1 MRAKA
6 NLKNPCDVCN
16 YDPQD
21 RMYEE
26 WGKDMNLYKQRRY
39 DKKLVKEECVHHEML
54 HSNHICKP
62 VWRKCCGILD
72 GYTVT
77 LKDPKYGFPKYLK

>member
-6 NLKNPCDVCN
+6 NLKKQCIDCGH
-16 YDPQD
+16 DPQD
-21 RMYEE
+21 RMFE
-26 WGKDMNLYKQRRY
+26 GKDMNLFKQRKQ
-39 DKKLVKEECVHHEML
+39 DKKLVKEECVSHEML

-72 GYTVT
+72 RYTIT
-77 LKDPKYGFPKYLK
+77 FKDSKYGFPKYLK